1 MTDPVNIPDG
11 ILSSDFPA
19 PADRT
24 AGVFNSKALAW
35 ANSARDMSERDREIA
50 VAGRTNAVSSR
61 ESAVAAD
68 LSRQQSQQ
76 ARDDAQT
83 AADDA
88 GDSAAVV
95 GRWDKLVLGPKD
107 HFPTAD
113 NDGAPLLVGAEF
125 YHTVL
130 LARYSWSGLEWRI
143 GTNVT
148 AGVESVNGNPGP
160 AVILGIADV
169 VAPGDI
175 VAYGPTKPAAR
186 AAIDAG
192 YDYPRGTLTLT
203 TSQTLNRDATFGA
216 ATYVLVEAWGGGAS
230 GNAYVNANGS
240 AAGGEGG
247 EYVARVFR
255 IEDLPAS
262 IVATIGAGGAG
273 VTATSSGSFIRA
285 PANSGGSTSFG
296 ALLTARGGLAN
307 LSSDANL
314 GAYAP
319 SKITTLAGKNGGDG
333 GGSVPNSSTADRR
346 LAPGPG
352 GDSVYGGGGGGGAG
366 GTGNPYM
373 AGGTSVF
380 GGAGGAGGYST
391 SSGAVGSP
399 GAARGGGGGGAMVMK
414 TVAAGD
420 TAKSGAGGRG
430 EIKLTWW

>member
-50 VAGRTNAVSSR
+50 LAGRTNAVSSR

-68 LSRQQSQQ
+68 ASRQQAQQ

-107 HFPTAD
+107 HFPTTD
-113 NDGAPLLVGAEF
+113 NDGDPLQVGAEF
-125 YHTVL
+125 YHSTL
-130 LARYSWSGLEWRI
+130 LARYSWSGAEWRI

-175 VAYGPTKPAAR
+175 VAYGATKELAR

-192 YDYPRGTLTLT
+192 YNYERGTQTLT
-203 TSQTLNRDATFGA
+203 TSQTINRSMFGTATW
-216 ATYVLVEAWGGGAS
+216 VRVELRGGGAS
-230 GNAYVNANGS
+230 GGASVGANLGRG
-240 AAGGEGG
+240 GGEGG
-247 EYVARVFR
+247 EYASFIVRVA
-255 IEDLPAS
+255 DLPTS
-262 IVATIGAGGAG
+262 IPVVVGSGGAA
-273 VTATSSGSFIRA
+273 VTATATGTAVGLFGNDGGDTTFNGTLRAYGGVASTAAASSGI
-285 PANSGGSTSFG
+285 GS
-296 ALLTARGGLAN
+296 A
-307 LSSDANL
+307 
-314 GAYAP
+314 
-319 SKITTLAGKNGGDG
+319 KQWLAGKNGGEG
-333 GGSVPNSSTADRR
+333 GGIAAPTPNSNSRMVTGAG
-346 LAPGPG
+346 GP
-352 GDSVYGGGGGGGAG
+352 SVHGGGGGGGSFSTYQAAG
-366 GTGNPYM
+366 ISQT
-373 AGGTSVF
+373 AGS
-380 GGAGGAGGYST
+380 GGAGKTAAGTGESAAGGAIPS
-391 SSGAVGSP
+391 
-399 GAARGGGGGGAMVMK
+399 GGGGAIHLNVN
-414 TVAAGD
+414 TG
-420 TAKSGAGGRG
+420 TATSGAGGRG